1 MRVTTLYKILPSI
14 LVAILGV
21 VLFLL
26 VNHHRITSMRRDQQ
40 HKIQA
45 LQRHLVLN
53 DDVGFLWQP
62 NQRITV
68 AEKDRWLNTKRE
80 GVPPEP
86 PLTTDDYGFLNNPAA
101 IEALKTNT
109 PDIIGLGDSFI
120 HNGANLFSRFFKNQG
135 YFYYNMAMHRQCPP
149 QYNAILTRYAIK
161 HRPKHILYG
170 VYVNDFEETEDF
182 RQWKQSGLDWFT
194 YHSGIWC
201 GPPIKSKGGKE
212 PSIAARYREANLRD
226 VLMCILRAN
235 EICQSNGIEFTLMLI
250 PSKDYVVSNRRS
262 DRYETVF
269 YDTLRKDASRAGIRV
284 IDLRDVF
291 VKENNPASLYWKS
304 EGHWSYH
311 GMDVAATVYLRA
323 LQGARVPAP

>member
-14 LVAILGV
+14 VTAILGV
-21 VLFLL
+21 VLFSLI
-26 VNHHRITSMRRDQQ
+26 NHHRITSMRRDQY

-62 NQRITV
+62 NQSIV
-68 AEKDRWLNTKRE
+68 MQEKDRWLNTKRE
-80 GVPPEP
+80 GIPPEP

-120 HNGANLFSRFFKNQG
+120 HNGANLFFRLFKNQG

-201 GPPIKSKGGKE
+201 GPPIKSNGGKQ
-212 PSIAARYREANLRD
+212 PSTAAKNPDANLGD

-250 PSKDYVVSNRRS
+250 PSKDYVVSHRRS
-262 DRYETVF
+262 DHYETVF
-269 YDTLRKDASRAGIRV
+269 YDTLRNDASRAGIRV

-311 GMDVAATVYLRA
+311 GMDVAATFYLRA
-323 LQGARVPAP
+323 LQGARVPEQ